1 MNETL
6 IFLSLFV
13 IELLLLF
20 YFSRLVIKSLGQ
32 ILFRLTKSHRGT
44 IWGLAFLFL
53 PGTVIHELAHAI
65 TAGVLMVH
73 VGTVEMMPEIHEDGI
88 KLGSAQIGRT
98 DPIRRALIGVAPVL
112 VGLCIILG
120 MMFLVGSSL
129 KTGLLPFWGYLVI
142 IYLLF
147 EISNTMFS
155 SKKDM
160 EGFSIFLVL
169 LLSIVIGFYLLSGQQ
184 FFSGLEILLN
194 QDVAEF
200 FKAAS
205 LLMLIPI
212 IIDLATFGLASL
224 ILKR

>member
-1 MNETL
+1 MTDSL
-6 IFLSLFV
+6 IFLVLFIV
-13 IELLLLF
+13 ELLLLF

-32 ILFRLTKSHRGT
+32 ILFRLTKSHSGT

-73 VGTVEMMPEIHEDGI
+73 VGTVEMMPEIQEGGV
-88 KLGSAQIGRT
+88 KLGSVQIGKS

-112 VGLCIILG
+112 VGLSIILG
-120 MMFLVGSSL
+120 MLFLVGSSIEN
-129 KTGLLPFWGYLVI
+129 GLLPFWGYLVI

-155 SKKDM
+155 SRKDL
-160 EGFSIFLVL
+160 EGFGMFLVIVF
-169 LLSIVIGFYLLSGQQ
+169 SILIGFYLLARTQL
-184 FFSGLEILLN
+184 FSGLEILLN
-194 QDVAEF
+194 PEVAQF

-212 IIDLATFGLASL
+212 IIDLATLGLTKL
-224 ILKR
+224 MLK